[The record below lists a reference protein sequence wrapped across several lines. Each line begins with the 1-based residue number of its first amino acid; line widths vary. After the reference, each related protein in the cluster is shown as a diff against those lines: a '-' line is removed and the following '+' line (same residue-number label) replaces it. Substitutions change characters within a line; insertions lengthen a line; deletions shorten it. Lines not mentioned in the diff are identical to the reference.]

1 MAKSS
6 ELCAYSLRHPIPR
19 SAMRLVL
26 VLFLIGLSACAT
38 SRQPAAS
45 LTPVGTV
52 LDYEVVTA
60 TGQRYPF
67 VVTITQRDAEGTAF
81 SYNLDDGGQVGTV
94 FMTAEAMEVAPN
106 GMLNQF
112 GSEAY
117 RLTDRTSV
125 WMARSDM
132 RRLNAGTDLRVN
144 LEVAAPVFSS
154 QGCSGTFAFASS
166 TGEASASVC
175 TFSSE
180 AGEQIKV
187 LNQEENPLIVDM
199 DTGVFRVTLQRIR

>member
-1 MAKSS
+1 
-6 ELCAYSLRHPIPR
+6 
-19 SAMRLVL
+19 MRLVL
-26 VLFLIGLSACAT
+26 VLGLIGLSACVT
-38 SRQPAAS
+38 SRQPDAN

-52 LDYEVVTA
+52 LDYEVVTM

-67 VVTITQRDAEGTAF
+67 VVTVTQNDADGRAF
-81 SYNLDDGGQVGTV
+81 SYNLGDGVQVGTV
-94 FMTAEAMEVAPN
+94 FMTPEAMGAAPN

-125 WMARSDM
+125 WMARSDV
-132 RRLNAGTDLRVN
+132 RRLNAGTDLQVN
-144 LEVAAPVFSS
+144 LEVATPVFSS

-175 TFSSE
+175 MYAGE
-180 AGEQIKV
+180 GGEQITV
-187 LNQEENPLIVDM
+187 LNQEANPLIMDM
-199 DTGVFRVTLQRIR
+199 GTGAFRVTLQRIR